1 MEDPTRP
8 YPVPD
13 GDTAPFWEAARLGRL
28 RIQRCRA
35 CGRAVFYPRAVC
47 PHCTSAE
54 LEWIDASGR
63 GSVHSFTVVHRAPE
77 DFRDEA
83 PYVVA
88 LVDLEEGV
96 RMMARITGSEPDQVA
111 IGLPVQVEFQRLTE
125 EIALPC
131 FRLMREREGP
141 Q

>member
-1 MEDPTRP
+1 
-8 YPVPD
+8 
-13 GDTAPFWEAARLGRL
+13 
-28 RIQRCRA
+28 
-35 CGRAVFYPRAVC
+35 
-47 PHCTSAE
+47 
-54 LEWIDASGR
+54 
-63 GSVHSFTVVHRAPE
+63 VHRAPE